1 MPRSIEGAKALFLSF
16 ALAAISVGCS
26 QQPTEPAQEATAPAP
41 APPPAQTS
49 RVELKP
55 TQGNNAAGSIELAA
69 MGEGVHLSGTI
80 TGLPAGTHGFHI
92 HETGDCS
99 APDAASAGGHF
110 NPDGKQHGAADAPE
124 HHAGD
129 LGNIEADASGNAS
142 VNIHAN
148 GITLEAG
155 SANSIVGKAVIV
167 HADDDDFKTQ
177 PTGNA
182 GARLACGVIQ

>member
-1 MPRSIEGAKALFLSF
+1 MLRRM
-16 ALAAISVGCS
+16 SVGVSLILLVVFAVACG
-26 QQPTEPAQEATAPAP
+26 QDMPQAAQETTEQEVQQAPQSASVNL
-41 APPPAQTS
+41 QST
-49 RVELKP
+49 E
-55 TQGNNAAGSIELAA
+55 GNNASGTVNLMP
-69 MGEGVHLSGTI
+69 MGDGVHFMGDI

-99 APDAASAGGHF
+99 APDATSAGGHF
-110 NPDGKQHGAADAPE
+110 NPGSTNHGAPDAAE

-142 VNIHAN
+142 VNIMAN
-148 GITLEAG
+148 GVTLG
-155 SANSIVGKAVIV
+155 PGANSIMGKGVIV
-167 HADDDDFKTQ
+167 HAAADDFQTQ